1 MSGGLKSYL
10 LKLAGKGEF
19 KLDDKIGFAYL
30 LGICKKY
37 GFMLMRGKLC
47 ALGFPKISNK
57 LFIGKNVKLLCKKNV
72 NIGAA
77 VKLHDCVK
85 IDALSTDGVV
95 LEEGVVLGKNTS
107 IECTGSLSCVG
118 KGVKIGKRTTFGC
131 DCFFGAAGGIEIGTD
146 VIAGQYIR
154 FHSENHNFNDTSVLI
169 RKQGV
174 SHKGIKVGN
183 NCWIGSGVVFLD
195 GAEIGNG
202 CVVAANSVVTKKFL
216 DNVVLGGVP
225 AKIIKMRGQG

>member
-1 MSGGLKSYL
+1 M
-10 LKLAGKGEF
+10 
-19 KLDDKIGFAYL
+19 
-30 LGICKKY
+30 
-37 GFMLMRGKLC
+37 
-47 ALGFPKISNK
+47 
-57 LFIGKNVKLLCKKNV
+57 
-72 NIGAA
+72 
-77 VKLHDCVK
+77 KLHDCVK

-107 IECTGSLSCVG
+107 IECTGSLSYVG
-118 KGVKIGKRTTFGC
+118 VGVKIGKRTTFGC

-174 SHKGIKVGN
+174 SHKGIKVGD

-202 CVVAANSVVTKKFL
+202 CVVAANSVVTKKFS

-225 AKIIKMRGQG
+225 AKMIKMRGQG